1 MTEPNRTVSTD
12 RMPREASPVDHAT
25 LTEVRDGLRNGIST
39 TVYVV
44 ELGKPWGLDVA
55 GVLMTPWGETL
66 FSHVSSNSD
75 WLRRDLTENFG
86 RATKLASRFGA
97 YDVVHVP
104 LGTEIPAEIAAY
116 VVPAAEHTD
125 GEADTDG

>member
-1 MTEPNRTVSTD
+1 MTEPNRTASPE
-12 RMPREASPVDHAT
+12 RMPREARVDHET
-25 LTEVRDGLRNGIST
+25 LTQVRDGLRNGIST

-55 GVLMTPWGETL
+55 GVLMTPWGEAL

-104 LGTEIPAEIAAY
+104 LGAEIPAEIAAY
-116 VVPAAEHTD
+116 VLPA
-125 GEADTDG
+125 GEAGGDVTDE

>member
-1 MTEPNRTVSTD
+1 MTETNRTRKRD
-12 RMPREASPVDHAT
+12 PWPREVPVDHAT
-25 LTEVRDGLRNGIST
+25 LTKVRDGLRDGIST

-86 RATKLASRFGA
+86 RGTKLASRFGA

-104 LGTEIPAEIAAY
+104 LGADIPAEIAAY
-116 VVPAAEHTD
+116 VLPA
-125 GEADTDG
+125 GEPEPEEDESL

>member
-1 MTEPNRTVSTD
+1 MTETNRTRKRD
-12 RMPREASPVDHAT
+12 PWPREVTVDHAT
-25 LTEVRDGLRNGIST
+25 LTEVRDGLRNAIST

-104 LGTEIPAEIAAY
+104 LGAEIPTEIAAY
-116 VVPAAEHTD
+116 VLPAGEPAPEEGSTD
-125 GEADTDG
+125 E

>member
-1 MTEPNRTVSTD
+1 MTETNRTANPDTQ
-12 RMPREASPVDHAT
+12 PRESPTVDHAT

-39 TVYVV
+39 TLYVV

-55 GVLMTPWGETL
+55 GVLMTPWGEQL
-66 FSHVSSNSD
+66 FWHVSSNSD

-104 LGTEIPAEIAAY
+104 LGAEIPAEIAAY
-116 VVPAAEHTD
+116 VLPA
-125 GEADTDG
+125 GEPEPEEDESR